1 LLEMYLPMYFLH
13 LKGKIKQDYLNEEIA
28 CQ

>member
-1 LLEMYLPMYFLH
+1 MYLPMYFLH